1 MAYSSPLGAHPH
13 KWWCVTLSQPLALL
27 LRCTVKTLFNR
38 LEVRNRQDCG
48 VTSLWSTL

>member
-13 KWWCVTLSQPLALL
+13 KWWCVTLSQSLALL
-27 LRCTVKTLFNR
+27 LMKTLFNR